1 MESTVTDFNPDLHPR
16 SDGGKF
22 AAKEGSRADIAL
34 PPSPKPLK
42 RGQSAQMAHGR
53 SENLGVNKW
62 LEDNRVVGVVTY
74 VGKFRGG
81 FSAAQDKREYD
92 VTIAA
97 NGRTLTTPFFVD
109 DDTAPT
115 IADVLYSYS
124 EDAENASLLEEPR
137 TENERHLLN
146 NRSKLSDFLGPDF
159 DDVTEGERVW

>member
-1 MESTVTDFNPDLHPR
+1 MTDFDPALHPR

-62 LEDNRVVGVVTY
+62 LEDNRVVGVITY

-97 NGRTLTTPFFVD
+97 NGRMLNTRFFSPDEV
-109 DDTAPT
+109 APT
-115 IADVLYSYS
+115 VAEVLYSFA
-124 EDAENASLLEEPR
+124 EDAENANTGQKPR
-137 TENERHLLN
+137 TDYEKVIAG
-146 NRSKLSDFLGPDF
+146 NRVKLQEFLGPDF
-159 DDVTEGERVW
+159 DDVAEGERVW